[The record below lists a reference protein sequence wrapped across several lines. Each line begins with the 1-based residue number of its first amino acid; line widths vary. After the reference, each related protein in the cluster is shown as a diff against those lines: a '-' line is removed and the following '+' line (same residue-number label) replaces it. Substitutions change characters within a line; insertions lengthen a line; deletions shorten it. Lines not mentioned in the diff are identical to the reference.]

1 MVPVECIYALWECAR
16 GHTMDEVIRELLEIL
31 RGYMEDMA
39 TLRTR
44 MNETIRRIAEL
55 VADEGK

>member
-1 MVPVECIYALWECAR
+1 ME
-16 GHTMDEVIRELLEIL
+16 EVIRELLEIL